1 MLTKQ
6 FKLLSRSSEI
16 LKIKI
21 GLSPFEFKSIDKL
34 IVNTLKTRIVALE
47 KEVKELKDDAKL
59 VSAQLN
65 ELIEWKKEIERE
77 LQKEKMK
84 NMQL

>member
-1 MLTKQ
+1 MLAKQ

-16 LKIKI
+16 LKIKL
-21 GLSPFEFKSIDKL
+21 GFASFEFKSIDKS
-34 IVNTLKTRIVALE
+34 IVNTLQTKIVALE

-59 VSAQLN
+59 VSAQLH

-77 LQKEKMK
+77 LHMEKMK